1 MVELYIVRH
10 GETDTNHDNHIN
22 GSGTDLDLNQTGRK
36 QVEYLKDQLDI
47 DQFDEIYVSPLKRA
61 QQTAEILNQNTHIL
75 KTDDRL
81 KEINYGSW
89 DGLSASQ
96 TMATYPDGFDENG
109 YIAEDYIKHAPD
121 GEAYSKVFQRV
132 QAFITDM
139 SKKDNE
145 KIMVVCHGFI
155 TRSFVKVVTN
165 VPDIADVMEPDNAS
179 VTKIMISNS
188 GHTYLGYYGRLSN
201 I

>member
-22 GSGTDLDLNQTGRK
+22 GSGTDLDLNETGRK
-36 QVEYLKDQLDI
+36 QVECLKDQLNI

-61 QQTAEILNQNTHIL
+61 QQTAEILNQGTHTL
-75 KTDDRL
+75 KIDDRL
-81 KEINYGSW
+81 KEINYGEW
-89 DGLSASQ
+89 DGLPSKK
-96 TMATYPDGFDENG
+96 TATEHPDGFDENG
-109 YIAEDYIKHAPD
+109 YIDEDYIKYATN
-121 GEAYSKVFQRV
+121 GETYPEVFHRIQD
-132 QAFITDM
+132 FINDM
-139 SKKDNE
+139 SNKNNE

-155 TRSFVKVVTN
+155 TRSFVKVVTK

-179 VTKIMISNS
+179 VTKIKISDS
-188 GHTYLGYYGRLSN
+188 GHAYLAYYGRLSN